1 MEIGILTL
9 PFNANYGGILPA
21 YALQTVLEQM
31 GHHASHI
38 NRLPHHYLPPLLR
51 PVAYAKRLVERY
63 LLGRRKRIRF
73 EAYHNAIV
81 QHTNP
86 FIAQHIHLVGQEG
99 VSSLQAKDF
108 DAIVVGSDQ
117 VWRPEFWSDITTPYL
132 QFAREWSIRRIAYA
146 ASFGLGTW
154 QYTEAQTRQCAE
166 LLACFDQVSVREE
179 AAITLCRQ
187 HLGCEAVLMP
197 DPTLLLHR
205 EDYLQLLPEASR
217 LLSQDATTST
227 LFAYLLGDSEGDRAL
242 IDKLAQERGLRTHA
256 IIADDSPGRPLS
268 ACVRPPLE
276 EWIGGIASSS
286 VVVTN
291 SFHGCVLACIFGKP
305 FIALAHQQGGVSRIL
320 SLLHSLGL
328 EENPTTLS
336 SSTIYDAGQPAVQQR
351 IELLRQQ
358 GLDFLS
364 RIQ

>member
-1 MEIGILTL
+1 MKIGILTL
-9 PFNANYGGILPA
+9 PFNANYGGILQA

-31 GHHASHI
+31 GHHTCHI
-38 NRLPHHYLPPLLR
+38 NRLPHHYLHPLLR
-51 PVAYAKRLVERY
+51 PVAYAKRVAERY
-63 LLGRRKRIRF
+63 LLGRKKRICF

-86 FIAQHIHLVGQEG
+86 FITQHIHLVGQEG
-99 VSSLQAKDF
+99 VGSLQAKDF

-117 VWRPEFWSDITTPYL
+117 VWRREFWNDITTPYL
-132 QFAREWSIRRIAYA
+132 QFAREWPIRRIAYA

-166 LLACFDQVSVREE
+166 LLSRFDLVSVREE
-179 AAITLCRQ
+179 AAIDLCRA

-197 DPTLLLHR
+197 DPTLLLSR
-205 EDYLQLLPEASR
+205 EHYLQLIP
-217 LLSQDATTST
+217 DAPAQKATQPT
-227 LFAYLLGDSEGDRAL
+227 LFAYLLGDNERDRTL
-242 IDKLAQERGLRTHA
+242 IDKLAQERNLTPHA
-256 IIADDSPGRPLS
+256 IIADDSPGRPIS

-276 EWIGGIASSS
+276 EWIGGIATASL
-286 VVVTN
+286 VVTN

-305 FIALAHQQGGVSRIL
+305 FIALEHQQGGVSRIL

-328 EENPTTLS
+328 EEKPATLS
-336 SSTIYDAGQPAVQQR
+336 TSTIYDASQQAVQQR

-358 GLDFLS
+358 GLDFL
-364 RIQ
+364 RQIQ